1 MISGGPTRPILLC
14 DPNKDARP
22 SSDNNPVRK
31 DGKTGQEKSKVSEGY
46 DLRDHS
52 VRMVTTTE
60 ADAQAAEQAVAATA
74 AAIAASAGLSN
85 DGPQMKKQ
93 KKKPDEE
100 QRHAAD
106 ALTILC
112 KAAGDSPEQKRL
124 EGADARPNQNES
136 FQAFLRMQQDR
147 KTYANFS
154 ERSQQLDYNAEMRR
168 KEQLKNR
175 KRHFVATL
183 SKPPMV
189 AHVPRGAIFRR
200 FPHMVQQVPQSQ
212 LQIQGVDVRNV
223 RFEPVRNQSEVV
235 SNQVDYGDTSAG
247 FVPNAA
253 GNGYFFG
260 MVTSHGGTRKMNAL
274 GIPTMLV
281 QLSQP
286 QMHLS
291 GFVVAGHV
299 AWQDIGNCTD
309 KGNWSIAR
317 CLMCIRHPSAL
328 EIMICDP
335 TCIHPAIKHLYICPS
350 HCVRRFTP
358 NITDLKQ
365 QLKNDMISLP
375 LTKPRPPFIGT
386 PSSTSAP
393 RMPRASME
401 NNLQPSLQPQV
412 GPTALQMVPSSMAH
426 STAAQSSGGNAMAP
440 MMVYRQV
447 GAPARPVVTKEHFCT
462 TCNKE
467 FSCKSSLNRHM
478 RIHSGVKPFQ
488 CGTCGKRF
496 ADKGVLDVHERIH
509 TGKKPYRCNQCSKV
523 FSQKGNLK
531 RHMRIHSG
539 VRPYSCNLCSKRFSQ
554 KGHLTAHLRI
564 HTGHKPYQCTYCH
577 KSFTQSSTLI
587 GHMRTHTGERPYS
600 CSICD
605 KTFRQKGNLTAHMVM
620 HQMQNTSQQTA
631 PAQAGAEDGNA
642 QQS

>member
-14 DPNKDARP
+14 DPNNDARP
-22 SSDNNPVRK
+22 SPNDVPV
-31 DGKTGQEKSKVSEGY
+31 GKPATKNDQKKANVSEGY
-46 DLRDHS
+46 SIRNNS
-52 VRMVTTTE
+52 VHMVTTTE
-60 ADAQAAEQAVAATA
+60 ADAKAAEQAVAATA

-85 DGPQMKKQ
+85 EGPQMKKQ

-112 KAAGDSPEQKRL
+112 KAAGDSPEHKRPEEL
-124 EGADARPNQNES
+124 GARPNHNES

-147 KTYANFS
+147 KASAGFG
-154 ERSQQLDYNAEMRR
+154 ERPQQLDHNTDMRR
-168 KEQLKNR
+168 KEQLNNR

-189 AHVPRGAIFRR
+189 AHVPRGAIFRH
-200 FPHMVQQVPQSQ
+200 FPQIVQQVPHSQ
-212 LQIQGVDVRNV
+212 LQLQGV
-223 RFEPVRNQSEVV
+223 RFEPVRDQNELV
-235 SNQVDYGDTSAG
+235 SNQMEFGDTSAG

-309 KGNWSIAR
+309 QGNWSIAR

-328 EIMICDP
+328 EVMICDP

-350 HCVRRFTP
+350 HCVRRFMP

-365 QLKNDMISLP
+365 QLKKDMISLP
-375 LTKPRPPFIGT
+375 LTKPSLPFISA
-386 PSSTSAP
+386 PSSAPAP
-393 RMPRASME
+393 RIQGATMG
-401 NNLQPSLQPQV
+401 NNMQPTMQPQV
-412 GPTALQMVPSSMAH
+412 GPAALHVVPPSMVH
-426 STAAQSSGGNAMAP
+426 SAAPQASGGNSMAP
-440 MMVYRQV
+440 MVMYRQV
-447 GAPARPVVTKEHFCT
+447 APASRPVETKEHFCT

-509 TGKKPYRCNQCSKV
+509 TGKKPYQCNQCTKV

-539 VRPYSCNLCSKRFSQ
+539 LRPYSCNLCNKRFSQ

-564 HTGHKPYQCTYCH
+564 HTGHKPYQCSYCH

-600 CSICD
+600 CTVCD

-620 HQMQNTSQQTA
+620 HQMQN
-631 PAQAGAEDGNA
+631 G
-642 QQS
+642 QQSAPVHGGADDVNKEQQS